1 MNISPQLTQAGWDLL
16 TRAIGG
22 DPITFTMMKVGDG
35 NPPQTPSE
43 LTDLVSVVYSF
54 GITGINTDT
63 PKQVVVSG
71 RFDSSQIPS
80 DFWFRE
86 VGLFCAADQLDS
98 FTGDGATTDFTLTAL
113 SGGGY
118 PYAVKGITI
127 NGSAFTGS
135 ATYDAETGTVSFET
149 APANGAAI
157 IVDALE
163 ENLLYAYLN
172 AGDDAGKVAK
182 VDALPRDF
190 TINMAVVIGEA
201 EHVTAILT
209 ADQAY
214 AQQSDLDRLEEI
226 VNAHV
231 NRRDNPHLV
240 TAAQLGLGNVA
251 APTYTATAGTQAL
264 VSGEALSNA
273 LAKLAG
279 HVIDKNNPHEVK
291 VADLTGTLP
300 ISKGGTGG
308 TGTGGSMGDL
318 WFSLLNNTGGSPN
331 IRFGTYLGNGSAK
344 RRLDLNMTGA
354 LFVLVVRQTG
364 INNPINGMSEQGAIY
379 TGGIATSEFQCHV
392 NTFTPSTQ
400 KTWGNGTAILADGAA
415 GCFYVGTNHAY
426 GVHLNDSNARYFYIA
441 IRSNTTN
448 AFGNATIN

>member
-1 MNISPQLTQAGWDLL
+1 MNISPQLTQAGWELL

-54 GITGINTDT
+54 GITGINTAT
-63 PKQVVVSG
+63 PKQVVVTG
-71 RFDSSQIPS
+71 KFDSSQIPS

-98 FTGDGATTDFTLTAL
+98 FTGDGTTTDFTLTAL

-118 PYAVKGITI
+118 PYAVKGISI
-127 NGSAFTGS
+127 NGSAFTGN
-135 ATYDAETGTVSFET
+135 ATYDAETGTVSFDT

-157 IVDALE
+157 VVDAIE

-214 AQQSDLDRLEEI
+214 AQQADLDRLEEI

-279 HVIDKNNPHEVK
+279 HVTDKNNPHETSVSNLK
-291 VADLTGTLP
+291 GVLP
-300 ISKGGTGG
+300 ISKGGTGVTTLAQLQALVGGSGVQIG
-308 TGTGGSMGDL
+308 TYVGNGNSSYYSARSITTFSSAPKFVFVYGRYTTSITPGDYTVLYIINTVTPSNSEDTHCRLSGNSFQVWNTTGGDGA
-318 WFSLLNNTGGSPN
+318 G
-331 IRFGTYLGNGSAK
+331 
-344 RRLDLNMTGA
+344 LNM
-354 LFVLVVRQTG
+354 
-364 INNPINGMSEQGAIY
+364 NGQ
-379 TGGIATSEFQCHV
+379 
-392 NTFTPSTQ
+392 
-400 KTWGNGTAILADGAA
+400 
-415 GCFYVGTNHAY
+415 
-426 GVHLNDSNARYFYIA
+426 RYFYFYA
-441 IRSNTTN
+441 
-448 AFGNATIN
+448 